1 MPTPE
6 TFGAYRLLR
15 KLASG
20 GMGEVYAAKKAQDPE
35 NAHEVALKRILPHL
49 AREERFTRHFLNE
62 VKIQAALNHPNLV
75 RVLDFGREDDS
86 FFMTMELLSGQ
97 TLDTLLEALKARGQ
111 SLAIPA
117 AIELVRQA
125 LAGIGYAHSARDKD
139 GRPLGIVHLDLSP
152 RNLFICE
159 SGQVK
164 ILDFGIARKT
174 YAEDKKAHNALIGS
188 PAYLSPEQA
197 REEAVGPQSDLFTL
211 GIVLYEASVGTTL
224 FGNQATPFL
233 TLKAITSGLVPPP
246 SNLIKNYPGKLEAA
260 LYKALDVKQEKRF
273 ATAGDFAHALEEVV
287 KAQKFE
293 SGPQLLQHALRA
305 AHEPLPP
312 HNAAYRSST
321 TQLSPVLMARA
332 KKSAPK
338 HATAW
343 VFGLFA
349 LLLLL
354 GGLGFSS
361 LQNARTLKLPA
372 RSGSL
377 VYVAQSGTIRVESEP
392 AGAKVLLNGTEQSAP
407 TPLTL
412 ENLPLDKPQKIEIRL
427 DGYQSAEKTFTLS
440 AQTPSD
446 GYVVELQRGAKAA
459 PAAQK

>member
-1 MPTPE
+1 MPQPE

-20 GMGEVYAAKKAQDPE
+20 GMGEVYAAKKVQDPE
-35 NAHEVALKRILPHL
+35 SAPEVALKRILPHL

-62 VKIQAALNHPNLV
+62 VKTQAALNHPNLV

-86 FFMTMELLSGQ
+86 FFMTMELLSGL
-97 TLDTLLEALKARGQ
+97 TLDALLLALKARGQ
-111 SLAIPA
+111 TLAVPA
-117 AIELVRQA
+117 AIELLRQA
-125 LAGIGYAHSARDKD
+125 LAGIGYAHSARDKE

-152 RNLFICE
+152 KNLFICE

-174 YAEDKKAHNALIGS
+174 YAENKKAHNALIGS

-224 FGNQATPFL
+224 FGNQPTPFL

-246 SNLIKNYPGKLEAA
+246 SNTIKNYPAKLEAV

-273 ATAGDFAHALEEVV
+273 ATAGDFAHALEEAAKSLKV
-287 KAQKFE
+287 E
-293 SGPQLLQHALRA
+293 SGPQLLQHALKA
-305 AHEPLPP
+305 AREPLSQKG
-312 HNAAYRSST
+312 ASYKAST
-321 TQLSPVLMARA
+321 SQLPIVA
-332 KKSAPK
+332 KESGAPK
-338 HATAW
+338 GPAKYATPL
-343 VFGLFA
+343 VFGVFA

-361 LQNARTLKLPA
+361 MLSARTLNLPA

-377 VYVAQSGTIRVESEP
+377 VYVAQGGTIRVESEP
-392 AGAKVLLNGTEQSAP
+392 AGAKVLVNGQAQAAP
-407 TPLTL
+407 TPMTL
-412 ENLPLDKPQKIEIRL
+412 ENLPLDAPQKIEIRQ

-440 AQTPSD
+440 AQAPKD
-446 GYVVELQRGAKAA
+446 GYIVELQRTRTNAH
-459 PAAQK
+459 P